1 MFGIAPW
8 ADASQPG
15 WPPCGFHRGSN
26 LWCCNSDAW
35 ESHARL
41 AGGLGSVCGPVDGWV
56 AQVAIFGLA
65 VAFRRLVLLAFGDPA
80 PIMAVDILRHH
91 SHAN

>member
-1 MFGIAPW
+1 
-8 ADASQPG
+8 
-15 WPPCGFHRGSN
+15 
-26 LWCCNSDAW
+26 
-35 ESHARL
+35 
-41 AGGLGSVCGPVDGWV
+41 VCGPVDGWV